1 MRNIGRVSSA
11 FLMVSYIVSWALFGR
26 IIDKS
31 RSKKEIVYYL
41 SKIAT
46 VKNIVKIN
54 HQSKIFNKF
63 NEEGDLE
70 GINIYYQKLLQLI
83 ANDTCIAGY
92 KKCGILDTI
101 GNILCIDEKFDCPIN
116 QINVDLK
123 SERHKYLN
131 KGFKEIYNENL
142 LYNYQFYYSMN
153 SIDNNIIVSI
163 LFSQSQPNY
172 ITISNFAIDTEAYE
186 DIIGALPA
194 VNEDNNKKNDID
206 KAIQDVIIGVASNSE
221 PITGNII
228 RVVFSLLSFASDKY
242 MPNENMDDFRKYAQE
257 KIKLEENKPDKYFV
271 NIGENA
277 YIKNYIGFQS
287 IEDIETFMNFDYKK
301 IYKKIFPS
309 NNVYIV
315 SIVFLT
321 FCLLFFIIDLC
332 FFKYFEEEM
341 ENIYTH
347 VKSKTKRENEQKEK
361 KDKESQ
367 ENTPKINNNQIETG
381 EKNMNK
387 EENSL
392 NPYSNVITYNTEENT
407 NINNIKDS
415 ENIEEKSE
423 TKKSKKRCKYFKFRI
438 IFQIIMSI
446 IFILFNLWILLCA
459 IKRYQNLN
467 KNFTNL
473 RKVKSDDFIQSF
485 IKEFI
490 RICSHKNSLYYIAY
504 ILSSIAMFFHLVG
517 FVSLFISLF
526 I

>member
-1 MRNIGRVSSA
+1 
-11 FLMVSYIVSWALFGR
+11 
-26 IIDKS
+26 
-31 RSKKEIVYYL
+31 
-41 SKIAT
+41 
-46 VKNIVKIN
+46 
-54 HQSKIFNKF
+54 
-63 NEEGDLE
+63 
-70 GINIYYQKLLQLI
+70 
-83 ANDTCIAGY
+83 
-92 KKCGILDTI
+92 
-101 GNILCIDEKFDCPIN
+101 
-116 QINVDLK
+116 
-123 SERHKYLN
+123 
-131 KGFKEIYNENL
+131 
-142 LYNYQFYYSMN
+142 
-153 SIDNNIIVSI
+153 
-163 LFSQSQPNY
+163 
-172 ITISNFAIDTEAYE
+172 
-186 DIIGALPA
+186 
-194 VNEDNNKKNDID
+194 
-206 KAIQDVIIGVASNSE
+206 
-221 PITGNII
+221 
-228 RVVFSLLSFASDKY
+228 
-242 MPNENMDDFRKYAQE
+242 
-257 KIKLEENKPDKYFV
+257 
-271 NIGENA
+271 
-277 YIKNYIGFQS
+277 
-287 IEDIETFMNFDYKK
+287 MNFDYKK

-321 FCLLFFIIDLC
+321 FCLLFFIIDFC
-332 FFKYFEEEM
+332 FFIYFEEEM

-490 RICSHKNSLYYIAY
+490 RICSHKNSLYYVAY